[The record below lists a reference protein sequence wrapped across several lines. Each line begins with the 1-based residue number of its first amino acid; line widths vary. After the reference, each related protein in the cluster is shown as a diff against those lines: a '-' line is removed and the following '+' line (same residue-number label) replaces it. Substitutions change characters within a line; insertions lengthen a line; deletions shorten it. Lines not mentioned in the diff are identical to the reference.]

1 MMNDKY
7 KRVHRA
13 HVTKR
18 RHKQGGGP
26 LYDVAVMREGGD
38 WPGAGAAAAP
48 AEAARLGGGPAAARQ
63 RCQAA
68 HLQHTPPSI
77 DTHT

>member
-7 KRVHRA
+7 KRVPRA

-18 RHKQGGGP
+18 RYKQGGGP

-38 WPGAGAAAAP
+38 
-48 AEAARLGGGPAAARQ
+48 
-63 RCQAA
+63 
-68 HLQHTPPSI
+68 
-77 DTHT
+77 